1 MTAKTLKYNHSH
13 NCPTTKCNN
22 EQLRQEQPK
31 QEDPKQEEHH
41 KQDVPLE
48 VVPKLTHREIR
59 KQMHQ
64 NNIAKLSTQIL

>member
-1 MTAKTLKYNHSH
+1 MNHQY
-13 NCPTTKCNN
+13 KNN
-22 EQLRQEQPK
+22 K
-31 QEDPKQEEHH
+31 QEEQPKQEEHH
-41 KQDVPLE
+41 KQDAPLE